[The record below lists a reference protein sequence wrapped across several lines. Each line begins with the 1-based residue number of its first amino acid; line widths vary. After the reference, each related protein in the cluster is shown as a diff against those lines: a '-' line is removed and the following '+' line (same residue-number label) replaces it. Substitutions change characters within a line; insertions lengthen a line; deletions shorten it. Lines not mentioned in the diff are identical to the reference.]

1 MYLFFF
7 SNGLAD
13 INFFLLTKCQ
23 ADEREEQFFYLST
36 FSQPYFI
43 IFYLREGW
51 SRRRVILLASL

>member
-43 IFYLREGW
+43 IFYLRVL
-51 SRRRVILLASL
+51 R